1 MSNSDAVE
9 TNGRKAAVTRATSET
24 KVAIT
29 LDIDGVGTSQV
40 ATGIGFFDHM
50 LEALSKHS
58 GIDINLE
65 CKGDLHIDSHH
76 TVEDCGIVLGQALKK
91 AIFPIQAVERYGNAT
106 VVMDEAATT
115 CALDL
120 SNRPFLVYEV
130 NISGKVGEFDVE
142 LVEEF
147 FHALSGNAG
156 ITLHLIS
163 ERGRNKHHIIE
174 ATFKAF
180 AVALRR
186 ALVKNEK
193 LGIPSTKGVL

>member
-1 MSNSDAVE
+1 MVEVNRKTKETDIKCKIDVYGSGKSDIK
-9 TNGRKAAVTRATSET
+9 T
-24 KVAIT
+24 
-29 LDIDGVGTSQV
+29 GV
-40 ATGIGFFDHM
+40 GFFDHM

-58 GIDINLE
+58 GIDIELS
-65 CKGDLHIDSHH
+65 CDGDLHIDAHH

-130 NISGKVGEFDVE
+130 NVSGKVGDFDVE

-156 ITLHLIS
+156 LTVHIIQD
-163 ERGRNKHHIIE
+163 RGRNKHHILE
-174 ATFKAF
+174 ASFKAF

-186 ALVKNEK
+186 ALVKNER

>member
-1 MSNSDAVE
+1 MVEINRQTKE
-9 TNGRKAAVTRATSET
+9 TNIKC
-24 KVAIT
+24 KI
-29 LDIDGVGTSQV
+29 DINGCGESNIKTGV
-40 ATGIGFFDHM
+40 GFFDHM

-58 GIDINLE
+58 GIDIDLSCE
-65 CKGDLHIDSHH
+65 GDLHIDCHH

-120 SNRPFLVYEV
+120 SNRPYLVYEV
-130 NISGKVGEFDVE
+130 NISGKVGDFDVE

-147 FHALSGNAG
+147 FHALAGNAG
-156 ITLHLIS
+156 LTVHIIQD
-163 ERGRNKHHIIE
+163 RGRNKHHILE
-174 ATFKAF
+174 ASFKAF

-186 ALVKNEK
+186 ALVKNER

>member
-1 MSNSDAVE
+1 
-9 TNGRKAAVTRATSET
+9 
-24 KVAIT
+24 
-29 LDIDGVGTSQV
+29 
-40 ATGIGFFDHM
+40 M

-58 GIDINLE
+58 GIDIELFCE
-65 CKGDLHIDSHH
+65 GDLHIDAHH

-130 NISGKVGEFDVE
+130 NVSGKVGDFDVE

-147 FHALSGNAG
+147 FHALAGNAG
-156 ITLHLIS
+156 LTVHIIS
-163 ERGRNKHHIIE
+163 DRGRNKHHILE

-186 ALVKNEK
+186 ALAKNER
-193 LGIPSTKGVL
+193 LGIPSTKGIL

>member
-1 MSNSDAVE
+1 MEMQQLLWMKQQLHVLW
-9 TNGRKAAVTRATSET
+9 
-24 KVAIT
+24 IYQ
-29 LDIDGVGTSQV
+29 ID
-40 ATGIGFFDHM
+40 H
-50 LEALSKHS
+50 
-58 GIDINLE
+58 
-65 CKGDLHIDSHH
+65 
-76 TVEDCGIVLGQALKK
+76 
-91 AIFPIQAVERYGNAT
+91 
-106 VVMDEAATT
+106 
-115 CALDL
+115 
-120 SNRPFLVYEV
+120 FLVYEV